1 MIEHNL
7 VRATVTPEIITILRR
22 YYDITEDEAM
32 KRFYESNTA
41 QCYTDEQTGL
51 YGQSALNIVGL
62 YIMEK
67 NETIDLEKLDAIS
80 SDLYSAKKH
89 SHKSA

>member
-22 YYDITEDEAM
+22 YYNINEDEAM

-62 YIMEK
+62 YISEK
-67 NETIDLEKLDAIS
+67 NETIDLEKLNAIS
-80 SDLYSAKKH
+80 NGLHPAKLQ
-89 SHKSA
+89 SN

>member
-22 YYDITEDEAM
+22 YYDITENEAM

-41 QCYTDEQTGL
+41 QCYSDEQTGL

-67 NETIDLEKLDAIS
+67 DKNIDLEKLKAIS
-80 SDLYSAKKH
+80 PATYPCLS
-89 SHKSA
+89 